1 MDMKTSMIKKAKIN
15 VSFTILDIL
24 SIVEVD
30 LEYTNKFQM
39 ILKWVDHRYIIINKN
54 LVFSLS
60 ISNN

>member
-39 ILKWVDHRYIIINKN
+39 ILKWVDHRYT
-54 LVFSLS
+54 
-60 ISNN
+60 